1 VPSLLTLS
9 GSMIYQRCG
18 VAARANG
25 NTCPVG
31 VLDEDVD
38 MGHGLGA
45 ATDVIDPS
53 SSQLRS
59 SEAIK
64 LTN

>member
-1 VPSLLTLS
+1 
-9 GSMIYQRCG
+9 MIYQRCG

-59 SEAIK
+59 PEAIK

>member
-1 VPSLLTLS
+1 MS
-9 GSMIYQRCG
+9 YQRCDL
-18 VAARANG
+18 AARANG

-31 VLDEDVD
+31 VLDEGVGMD
-38 MGHGLGA
+38 HGLGA
-45 ATDVIDPS
+45 ATDVIDRS

-59 SEAIK
+59 PEAIK